1 MHISCQLPGAR
12 DSSRD
17 GALMNTHLLQ
27 LSPGLIGFLQDL
39 SVERAENEALELL
52 PNDARVSYLYGIF
65 SHLMD
70 VALLPLISSH
80 FLFPR

>member
-1 MHISCQLPGAR
+1 
-12 DSSRD
+12 
-17 GALMNTHLLQ
+17 MNTHLLQ